1 LLKNAEI
8 GIGAIIEKRFAFSVW
23 SALMAARVAVQTIK
37 AKAATQNE
45 KGASAPSFADVAR
58 KITGDDGTG
67 FPCRPSWDPSRREHK
82 MPITD
87 KPDNNDGLTLLD
99 QKRALEDEIWFWA
112 VAENYAKG
120 RLKGLQSREEVIA
133 KYYAQHPDMKA
144 YVDDHVIGKTCLY
157 GIRELRKREERIRRL
172 CRRSVQ
178 LRRQSRP
185 ETQKWSGWRLLWPNP
200 IVSTVGRPLP
210 PPPWGIPPD
219 DLDSAIKA
227 LPDVPG
233 EQSALAKTPTDAPI
247 YHTGLPGRPT
257 TWFLVDAE
265 VRRRYSPD
273 MASKKT
279 AEWARE
285 MFEWLKRGHPN
296 APPVT
301 KKTLKNKLASLL
313 RELKAAEK

>member
-133 KYYAQHPDMKA
+133 KYYAQYPDMKA
-144 YVDDHVIGKTCLY
+144 YVDDHVAGKTCLY
-157 GIRELRKREERIRRL
+157 GIRELRKREEKNQKAL
-172 CRRSVQ
+172 QAQRSTAPPTPT
-178 LRRQSRP
+178 RNP
-185 ETQKWSGWRLLWPNP
+185 EMEWMAPFMAKPLT

-233 EQSALAKTPTDAPI
+233 DSPPWPKRQPMHPSTTPDCQAGQPLGSWWMRRCAAAT
-247 YHTGLPGRPT
+247 RPT
-257 TWFLVDAE
+257 W
-265 VRRRYSPD
+265 RP
-273 MASKKT
+273 
-279 AEWARE
+279 
-285 MFEWLKRGHPN
+285 KRLLSGPEKCLNGLN
-296 APPVT
+296 ADIRTRLP
-301 KKTLKNKLASLL
+301 
-313 RELKAAEK
+313 